1 MELIEYLALGW
12 LIANFEPLHWV
23 IDYIFIQVI
32 SSSKLGDYIHSKF
45 GCWKCMSFWTTL
57 ALSGNIYTAAITAMG
72 AYIIS
77 EWIESK

>member
-1 MELIEYLALGW
+1 MEIIGYLALGW
-12 LIANFEPLHWV
+12 LIAHFEPLHWV

-32 SSSKLGDYIHSKF
+32 PSSKLGDYIHSKF

-57 ALSGNIYTAAITAMG
+57 ALSGNIYMAAIASMV

-77 EWIESK
+77 QWIND